1 MAIKIN
7 YNFKG
12 IEVKD
17 AYIRV
22 DRLWGSS
29 KEGWTGL
36 VGVYTQT
43 KEIIPSVE
51 KVKQVG
57 FPDET
62 NYVAPIEAKES
73 YEGTIDSLI
82 EEFNFQAPFK
92 EGERGYKTIYE
103 ALMAKY
109 GGVEV

>member
-1 MAIKIN
+1 MSIKTN

-17 AYIRV
+17 VTIKVIRIF
-22 DRLWGSS
+22 GSS
-29 KEGWTGL
+29 KEGWNSL

-43 KEIIPSVE
+43 KEIIPAVE
-51 KVKQVG
+51 KVEQVG
-57 FPDET
+57 FPGDP
-62 NYVAPIEAKES
+62 NYVAPIQAKES
-73 YEGTIDSLI
+73 YEVISDNLI

-92 EGERGYKTIYE
+92 EDERGYKTIYE

-109 GGVEV
+109 GGIEI

>member
-1 MAIKIN
+1 MAIKTD

-17 AYIRV
+17 ATIRV
-22 DRLWGSS
+22 IRIFGSS
-29 KEGWTGL
+29 KEGWNSL

-43 KEIIPSVE
+43 KEIIPAVE
-51 KVKQVG
+51 KVEQVG
-57 FPDET
+57 FPDEP

-73 YEGTIDSLI
+73 YEIVRDNLI
-82 EEFNFQAPFK
+82 EEFNFQVPFK
-92 EGERGYKTIYE
+92 EDERGYKTIYE
-103 ALMAKY
+103 ALTAKY